1 MSSARVTIAV
11 VVVVTGAVKMSPT
24 AAANS
29 REERRDPEQNKTSN
43 S

>member
-24 AAANS
+24 AANS
-29 REERRDPEQNKTSN
+29 REERDPEQNKTSN